1 MDNESFW
8 LSIGKTLLSLF
19 INKETEKNGVLKPV
33 EVKVVIALDKP
44 KEESAPKATAPNM
57 EFLPSTAIN
66 WESASCSITTH
77 FLVGDAIAL
86 HSWNRLA
93 TVEDGLT
100 DEGKEKLVVLCN
112 KMEEIRKVLNCP
124 ITVHCMFRS
133 QKYNEEIVKAIPND
147 VHAQFLACDFDA
159 NSHHTID
166 EVHAIL
172 EPLLEQLG
180 IRMEKNTATWCHID
194 LHDVVHQRY
203 FNA

>member
-19 INKETEKNGVLKPV
+19 FNKETEKKGVLKPV
-33 EVKVVIALDKP
+33 EASVSIAVDGP
-44 KEESAPKATAPNM
+44 KEEVAPSTTPNM
-57 EFLPSTAIN
+57 EFIPSTAIN
-66 WESASCSITTH
+66 WESASCNISTH

-100 DEGKEKLVVLCN
+100 DEGKEKLIVLCN

-124 ITVHCMFRS
+124 ITVHCMYRS
-133 QKYNEEIVKAIPND
+133 EKYNEEVVKAIPND
-147 VHAQFLACDFDA
+147 VHAQFLAADFDA

-166 EVHAIL
+166 EVHVIL

-180 IRMEKNTATWCHID
+180 IRMERNTASWVHID